1 MNHKIVDFI
10 DIRKSLRKNEVWRD
24 VDFSDIIGEQLSL
37 PNQGSQPVREVHC
50 SIPNLQTLRYT
61 IENGF
66 VHNIPNSDNGGVIIC
81 SLNDAMSRYPDK
93 VALVFDKCCTS
104 SNPYLEYNSKHYTDG
119 IFVYVPDNT
128 VVEMPIQ
135 IMSLTD
141 SEIPLFLQ
149 NRNLVYVGKNSR
161 VSIINCDDSFNEKS
175 GFANN
180 VTEIYIDAN
189 ASVQHYKMQNLNDL
203 TGLLNHTY
211 VSMREGA
218 SFSSVFTTL
227 NGGYIRNH
235 CEVSMLGEHCNVQV
249 NGLYLNDKH
258 QRVENY
264 VYVDHAKPNCK
275 SSELFKGILDDVSRA
290 VFNGHVLVRDKAV
303 KTEAVQTS
311 RNILLTDKALVN
323 ARPFLEIYNDDVK
336 CSHGSTVGQLDESAL
351 FYICS
356 RGISERTARTLML
369 YAFCDEVIQ
378 KIELEALRDRLCDMV
393 KKRLHGEL
401 TVCSE
406 CALNCSSPCNGE
418 VYFPIDVSKL

>member
-1 MNHKIVDFI
+1 MDQKIVDFV

-24 VDFSDIIGEQLSL
+24 VDFSEIIGENLSM
-37 PNQGSQPVREVHC
+37 PDECAKSVREIHC
-50 SIPNLQTLRYT
+50 TIPELQTFRCT

-66 VHNIPNSDNGGVIIC
+66 VHGIQESVVAGLTVC
-81 SLNDAMSRYPDK
+81 SMKDAMVHFPDK
-93 VALVFDKCCTS
+93 VAEVFGKCCES
-104 SNPYLEYNSKHYTDG
+104 SNPYLEYNTRFYNDG
-119 IFVYVPDNT
+119 IFVYVHDNT
-128 VVEMPIQ
+128 VVDIPVQ

-141 SEIPLFLQ
+141 SDTPLFLQ

-161 VSIINCDDSFNEKS
+161 ISIINCDDSCNEKS

-180 VTEIYIDAN
+180 VTEIFVDSN
-189 ASVQHYKMQNLNDL
+189 ASVQHYKMQNLNDS

-211 VSMREGA
+211 VSMRKGA
-218 SFSSVFTTL
+218 AFSSVFVTL

-235 CEVSMLGEHCNVQV
+235 CEVVMLGEYCDVQV
-249 NGLYLNDKH
+249 NGLYLNDKS

-264 VYVDHAKPNCK
+264 VFVDHAVPNCK
-275 SSELFKGILDDVSRA
+275 SNELFKGILDDVSKA
-290 VFNGHVLVRDKAV
+290 VFNGHVLVREKAV

-311 RNILLTDKALVN
+311 RNVLLNDKALVN

-336 CSHGSTVGQLDESAL
+336 CSHGSTVGQIDESAL

-356 RGISERTARTLML
+356 RGISERTARTLLL

-378 KIELEALRDRLCDMV
+378 RIELVALRDRLIDMV

-401 TVCSE
+401 TVCAE
-406 CALNCSSPCNGE
+406 CALNCSTPCGGE
-418 VYFPIDVSKL
+418 MHFPIDVSKL